1 MKSLA
6 KFQIFCGSGCTVFK
20 WERSA
25 RVWIFLW
32 RKMDI
37 PTAISEAYVPRS
49 FLSTFLLLCRKMYDI
64 FWRYQYPI
72 HHRVCQQGQIGNFPL
87 TERCLENKQSYRRNK
102 IYLSSLQLLFLFK
115 FILSCIVSIYNCL
128 FSQIEFQIMK
138 RLHTCTDLHTYF
150 RFIRETMHININN
163 S

>member
-1 MKSLA
+1 MVGDARYLNEKEALY
-6 KFQIFCGSGCTVFK
+6 FEFFFGEK
-20 WERSA
+20 WTFPQPSVKHMSR
-25 RVWIFLW
+25 
-32 RKMDI
+32 
-37 PTAISEAYVPRS
+37 EA

-87 TERCLENKQSYRRNK
+87 TERCLENKQSYLRNK

-128 FSQIEFQIMK
+128 FSRIEFLIIK
-138 RLHTCTDLHTYF
+138 RLHTCTGLYIHNF
-150 RFIRETMHININN
+150 GSSERQCILI
-163 S
+163 

>member
-1 MKSLA
+1 MRKKRSSLN
-6 KFQIFCGSGCTVFK
+6 FFFGEK
-20 WERSA
+20 WTFPQPSVKHMSR
-25 RVWIFLW
+25 
-32 RKMDI
+32 
-37 PTAISEAYVPRS
+37 EA

-128 FSQIEFQIMK
+128 FSRIEFLIMK
-138 RLHTCTDLHTYF
+138 RLHTCTGLYIHNFGSSERQCILT
-150 RFIRETMHININN
+150 
-163 S
+163 